1 MSAKAQKPA
10 WSPSRRGDN
19 GRAGW
24 TNEPNIQNLPR
35 NRRAKP
41 SVKMQRRTVVYRRLH
56 GIGKRGIVSPA
67 ATRVYEHNPRLADNG
82 AFAREAGANRD
93 LIVIVRR
100 TLAGR
105 DPRRDAVNAGDQ
117 WPLRLSGSRRRPD
130 HQCENSDQSDRSPSG

>member
-10 WSPSRRGDN
+10 WSPSRRRDD

-24 TNEPNIQNLPR
+24 TNEANIQNLPR

-41 SVKMQRRTVVYRRLH
+41 SGKMQRRTAAYRHLH
-56 GIGKRGIVSPA
+56 GIGEHGIVSSA
-67 ATRVYEHNPRLADNG
+67 ATRLYEHNPRLADNG

-100 TLAGR
+100 TPAGR
-105 DPRRDAVNAGDQ
+105 DPRRG
-117 WPLRLSGSRRRPD
+117 
-130 HQCENSDQSDRSPSG
+130 